1 LIKNKPS
8 KPLTVGASLD
18 RRVRPIVKQTL
29 GEAKEKNK
37 GLRLQKVL
45 ATRQDS
51 PACVAPR

>member
-1 LIKNKPS
+1 LARPF
-8 KPLTVGASLD
+8 D

-37 GLRLQKVL
+37 GLRQQKVL